1 MTLRSRYAKGGEE
14 AHLDCYNLNILRL
27 LANISWLHRKREFC
41 GLATL
46 MESDICLTEAI
57 VDGNK
62 VEVIMVKLKC
72 PKESRKTSVTVELF
86 YNRTNCCPICVYRSQ
101 GWSQ

>member
-1 MTLRSRYAKGGEE
+1 MK
-14 AHLDCYNLNILRL
+14 
-27 LANISWLHRKREFC
+27 
-41 GLATL
+41 
-46 MESDICLTEAI
+46 SDIHLTEAM

-62 VEVIMVKLKC
+62 VDVMMVKLKC